1 MAACSCDLLCF
12 FYAVKSLRFNV
23 VPRYHWSNV
32 MNENEQE
39 LNNQVEASDFSDELS
54 DEALDRGAIPGA
66 SVPGNTFSCSYP
78 A

>member
-1 MAACSCDLLCF
+1 
-12 FYAVKSLRFNV
+12 
-23 VPRYHWSNV
+23 